1 MILKYYIQKFIPINI
16 LPINYKIDFKY
27 KDYFIIITKQQSL
40 IT

>member
-1 MILKYYIQKFIPINI
+1 MILKYYIQKIYTYKFI
-16 LPINYKIDFKY
+16 PINYKIDFKY